1 MTNFLSSSAG
11 GPRWHQRLLA
21 VFAPMQVTLLSTG
34 PASSGA
40 TLRFCVVQVAGSG
53 WIWTPGEAATWVWRS
68 ELVTLSLPEGG
79 RGLVRTLNLAG
90 PRRLVLPLVPTDLSW
105 TTEVAGTGISFPPV
119 VHCNV
124 ELVLTNWPAL
134 PDALFTPP
142 FSPWSSWHFR
152 PICSPAALSW
162 TMTPLAREFASLPP
176 IPLNRTSHG
185 SPS

>member
-1 MTNFLSSSAG
+1 MTKLLSGSAG
-11 GPRWHQRLLA
+11 SPRWYQRLLA
-21 VFAPMQVTLLSTG
+21 VFAPMRVTLLSTG

-53 WIWTPGEAATWVWRS
+53 WIWTAGEAATWVWRS

-79 RGLVRTLNLAG
+79 RGLVRTMNLAG
-90 PRRLVLPLVPTDLSW
+90 PRRLVLPLVTTVLGW

-134 PDALFTPP
+134 PVALSTPP
-142 FSPWSSWHFR
+142 FRPWPNRHFR

-162 TMTPLAREFASLPP
+162 TTTPLAREFTRLPP
-176 IPLNRTSHG
+176 IPLNRTSQG